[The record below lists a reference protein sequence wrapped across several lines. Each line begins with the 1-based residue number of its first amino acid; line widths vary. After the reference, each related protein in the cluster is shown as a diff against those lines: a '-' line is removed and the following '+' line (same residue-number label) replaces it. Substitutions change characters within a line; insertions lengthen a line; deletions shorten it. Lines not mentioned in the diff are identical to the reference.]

1 MYKENEYDDSDDIK
15 PNLVYSNT
23 ISSRQI
29 IEIVKIV
36 LFYAFELVFWLVV
49 AKLYMNFGTKW
60 ITPAVSAMWIM
71 GAITTY
77 FIREEREST
86 IKETKWTILGF
97 LAFLLL
103 YKVVIGLIAPISSE
117 QMGAALN
124 ITIPAAS
131 GMAAAG
137 FLQNILWIVSV
148 MTPIGFLVWCA
159 QKFRVYH
166 GRATKQEAFQRI
178 KGIRKNISRF

>member
-1 MYKENEYDDSDDIK
+1 MYQQDYDGNVK
-15 PNLVYSNT
+15 PNIVYSN
-23 ISSRQI
+23 IYSKQQI
-29 IEIVKIV
+29 VSTVKIV
-36 LFYAFELVFWLVV
+36 LFYAFELVLWLIV
-49 AKLYMNFGTKW
+49 AKLYLNFGTKW
-60 ITPAVSAMWIM
+60 ITPAVSAMWVM
-71 GAITTY
+71 GAVTTY
-77 FIREEREST
+77 FIKEEREAM

-97 LAFLLL
+97 LGFLFL
-103 YKVVIGLIAPISSE
+103 YRGVIGLVSSITSE

-124 ITIPAAS
+124 ITMPAAS

-148 MTPIGFLVWCA
+148 MTPIGFLVWCG

-178 KGIRKNISRF
+178 KGTRQNIKRF

>member
-1 MYKENEYDDSDDIK
+1 MYENEYSNDIK
-15 PNLVYSNT
+15 PNLVYSNVFSMHQLVST
-23 ISSRQI
+23 I
-29 IEIVKIV
+29 KIV
-36 LFYAFELVFWLVV
+36 LFYAFELVLWLVV
-49 AKLYMNFGTKW
+49 AKLYLNFGTKW
-60 ITPAVSAMWIM
+60 ITPAVSAMWLM
-71 GAITTY
+71 GAVTTY
-77 FIREEREST
+77 LIREEREGT
-86 IKETKWTILGF
+86 IKETKWAILGF

-103 YKVVIGLIAPISSE
+103 YRIVINLIASISSE

-166 GRATKQEAFQRI
+166 GRATKQEAFQKI
-178 KGIRKNISRF
+178 KGVRRDIRRF